1 MRIRTTA
8 RIRKGKS
15 TGLVT
20 TTRVTHATPAALYA
34 HAASRYWEDDGKVP
48 PAARTSCKD
57 IARQLLEDEPGCNIT
72 VILGGGR
79 RHFVPKVTLDPE
91 EPEKEGRRL
100 DGRNLIEEWSR
111 NHRKRNITAKY
122 VANKEQFEK
131 VDTRRVNRLLGL
143 FAYSHMDFNVDR
155 NTNDTGDP
163 SLAEMAIKA
172 LRILANNPEGYFLFV
187 EGGRIDHAHHY
198 NNAYRALD
206 ETLALEEA
214 VEAVMKE
221 VDLTETLLVVT
232 ADHSHVLTLGG
243 LATLRGNPIFGSDS
257 KVSDVD
263 GQPYTTLLYSNGP
276 GYIHPRNILREAGKD
291 SIQTSGVPRAWAT
304 HGGEDVPVFAVG
316 PLANALFSGSVDQS
330 YIPHAIA
337 YAACLAHHASRC
349 SRDSTNNANAS
360 DTMNAAPISCPSAEP
375 NSAAISSD
383 VMNDRMRNP
392 PTKSADR
399 NHVPIPPGDVYC
411 MPGLNSCL
419 ITSIIADV
427 EELVCVASM
436 GIYSSFSEIGHLSWK
451 FSTKTAKDINAVKI
465 VERHE
470 CSTGEFDVLL
480 LELAYDRLFSLLWI
494 SRVECEKHYALY
506 FKRSGVAI
514 CDAMFRVK
522 VEIYYIHSAVYLA
535 LYPQRPHHPP
545 VAENNL
551 DLQCKVVISPGWS
564 PRSRHHST
572 PWSSRFKESND
583 LLLVNP
589 LFRSHRPAA
598 SDVRL
603 HRGASSPRD
612 DHRMTSRRR
621 VASSKNSWRP
631 RTARVDVS
639 SPFEQLESV
648 VCCGWPISR
657 LRLIGCLSDSPYVPS
672 SFISAPSPAVPLQ
685 SYEGNI
691 DYFTMPSHPR
701 WLSYGKPRAFC
712 PTLLQLLSRCKPWRW
727 RCVSAAV

>member
-1 MRIRTTA
+1 MGMSTLTAA
-8 RIRKGKS
+8 RIFAGQRHGNPGEETQLAWESFPAVALARTYNMDAQVGESSACATALLCGVKANYETVGLDSSARFEDCYSSLEARVPSLINWAQDQGKS

-91 EPEKEGRRL
+91 EPDKEGRRL

-111 NHRKRNITAKY
+111 NHRKRNIAAKY
-122 VANKEQFEK
+122 VANKEQFER
-131 VDTRRVNRLLGL
+131 VDPRRVNRLLGL
-143 FAYSHMDFNVDR
+143 FAYSHMDFDVDR

-243 LATLRGNPIFGSDS
+243 LATHRGNPIFGSDS

-276 GYIHPRNILREAGKD
+276 GYMHPRNILREAGKD

-349 SRDSTNNANAS
+349 SRDSNNVNAS
-360 DTMNAAPISCPSAEP
+360 DTMNTAPISCPSAEP

-392 PTKSADR
+392 PPKSA
-399 NHVPIPPGDVYC
+399 
-411 MPGLNSCL
+411 
-419 ITSIIADV
+419 AA
-427 EELVCVASM
+427 ASPCRSFV
-436 GIYSSFSEIGHLSWK
+436 SSLS
-451 FSTKTAKDINAVKI
+451 VMLML
-465 VERHE
+465 
-470 CSTGEFDVLL
+470 VLL
-480 LELAYDRLFSLLWI
+480 L
-494 SRVECEKHYALY
+494 
-506 FKRSGVAI
+506 
-514 CDAMFRVK
+514 
-522 VEIYYIHSAVYLA
+522 
-535 LYPQRPHHPP
+535 
-545 VAENNL
+545 
-551 DLQCKVVISPGWS
+551 
-564 PRSRHHST
+564 
-572 PWSSRFKESND
+572 
-583 LLLVNP
+583 LLLSP
-589 LFRSHRPAA
+589 LMPLMP
-598 SDVRL
+598 VVL
-603 HRGASSPRD
+603 LIPRC
-612 DHRMTSRRR
+612 RFERTS
-621 VASSKNSWRP
+621 
-631 RTARVDVS
+631 
-639 SPFEQLESV
+639 
-648 VCCGWPISR
+648 
-657 LRLIGCLSDSPYVPS
+657 
-672 SFISAPSPAVPLQ
+672 
-685 SYEGNI
+685 
-691 DYFTMPSHPR
+691 
-701 WLSYGKPRAFC
+701 
-712 PTLLQLLSRCKPWRW
+712 
-727 RCVSAAV
+727 

>member
-1 MRIRTTA
+1 MMSVLYECSCVKGNRHFPVGVAESPSFERGMHTRTYNMDAQVGESSACATA
-8 RIRKGKS
+8 LLCGVKANYETVGLDSSARFEDCYSSFEARVSSLINWAQDQGKS
-15 TGLVT
+15 S
-20 TTRVTHATPAALYA
+20 RVDINLQKKIATI
-34 HAASRYWEDDGKVP
+34 KM
-48 PAARTSCKD
+48 
-57 IARQLLEDEPGCNIT
+57 IT

-111 NHRKRNITAKY
+111 NHRKRNIVAKY

-291 SIQTSGVPRAWAT
+291 SIQTAGVPRAWAT

-316 PLANALFSGSVDQS
+316 PLANALFSGSIDQS

-392 PTKSADR
+392 PTKSAGGPCR
-399 NHVPIPPGDVYC
+399 SLAGSPSLLLMLLLLLLLQAPLMPLIPI
-411 MPGLNSCL
+411 
-419 ITSIIADV
+419 
-427 EELVCVASM
+427 
-436 GIYSSFSEIGHLSWK
+436 
-451 FSTKTAKDINAVKI
+451 
-465 VERHE
+465 
-470 CSTGEFDVLL
+470 VLL
-480 LELAYDRLFSLLWI
+480 I
-494 SRVECEKHYALY
+494 
-506 FKRSGVAI
+506 
-514 CDAMFRVK
+514 
-522 VEIYYIHSAVYLA
+522 
-535 LYPQRPHHPP
+535 
-545 VAENNL
+545 
-551 DLQCKVVISPGWS
+551 
-564 PRSRHHST
+564 PRC
-572 PWSSRFKESND
+572 
-583 LLLVNP
+583 
-589 LFRSHRPAA
+589 
-598 SDVRL
+598 
-603 HRGASSPRD
+603 
-612 DHRMTSRRR
+612 
-621 VASSKNSWRP
+621 
-631 RTARVDVS
+631 
-639 SPFEQLESV
+639 PFERTS
-648 VCCGWPISR
+648 
-657 LRLIGCLSDSPYVPS
+657 
-672 SFISAPSPAVPLQ
+672 
-685 SYEGNI
+685 
-691 DYFTMPSHPR
+691 
-701 WLSYGKPRAFC
+701 
-712 PTLLQLLSRCKPWRW
+712 
-727 RCVSAAV
+727 